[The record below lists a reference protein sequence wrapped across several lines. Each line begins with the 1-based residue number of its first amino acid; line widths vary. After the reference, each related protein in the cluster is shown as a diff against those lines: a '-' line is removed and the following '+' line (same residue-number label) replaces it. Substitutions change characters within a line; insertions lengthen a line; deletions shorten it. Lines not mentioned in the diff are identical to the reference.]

1 MSPFEFTATPDA
13 SPRFM
18 SGGSLRKLML
28 PSNGISGTG
37 CWATSAGPSVMS
49 AATNHFITGR
59 PSLIDEGGQYIQV
72 VKYREVKTFI
82 LLAALM
88 QASIWTADEHKAAMS
103 DASDLQE
110 DVRDAFAAK
119 AGDKVAAA
127 AIKLEALMGRSE
139 DYWTAKKQADI
150 VTLAQATRA
159 LAKQLAADGKTG
171 KLNAAAETFDKMKST
186 SNACHEKHPEK
197 L

>member
-1 MSPFEFTATPDA
+1 
-13 SPRFM
+13 
-18 SGGSLRKLML
+18 
-28 PSNGISGTG
+28 
-37 CWATSAGPSVMS
+37 
-49 AATNHFITGR
+49 
-59 PSLIDEGGQYIQV
+59 
-72 VKYREVKTFI
+72 
-82 LLAALM
+82 M

-119 AGDKVAAA
+119 ASDKVAAA

-159 LAKQLAADGKTG
+159 LAKQLAADGKSG
-171 KLNAAAETFDKMKST
+171 KLDAAAETFAKMNT
-186 SNACHEKHPEK
+186 SCNACHEKHPEK
-197 L
+197 R